1 MIRITDMYF
10 YTTFIQKSIDTFS
23 KYYEIRYFY
32 YSIYFNSFLNAI
44 REINRK
50 ENIIKERQQSTNEN
64 ILLKTWYQ
72 NVEREFDTKL
82 RSDNFVNLLDKYVN
96 SSLDLF
102 NNIYN
107 NASINSQLI
116 YHDFFDFYLK
126 YFYSPFIS
134 ISKELKLADHKIIFQ
149 KDPTKLLHYIDNNT
163 HQQTK
168 GSENYNNNNI
178 LLIIYAPINRF
189 HILDLNPSKSVVR
202 TLLNNGI
209 DVYLLDWGYPDK
221 RDNDL
226 TLKDYIDYIDNAVD
240 AIIQDRSFTSS
251 SSSPIK
257 ISILGY
263 CWGGLNSII
272 YTAVANNQKNIDK
285 LILMATPVDFSKD
298 NTTVS
303 MWSKT
308 IDTDKII
315 ETFGHFDGYLLDFV
329 FNMRN
334 PVANFAKYFT
344 LWKNLD
350 NKDFIN
356 TFFDV
361 EKWLH
366 DTPPIPG
373 ELYKKIVNDCYK
385 NNLLITGNMKLVE
398 EDGKLLAKE
407 EKEED
412 DNNNNKININKITI
426 PVLSIIAEK
435 DDLVS
440 PISSLVINDYISSKE
455 KEVLKHPGGHVSL
468 CISDT
473 AHKELWPK
481 VANWIKSKIS

>member
-1 MIRITDMYF
+1 MYF
-10 YTTFIQKSIDTFS
+10 YPALIQKSIDTLS

-32 YSIYFNSFLNAI
+32 NSIYFNSFLNAI
-44 REINRK
+44 REVNQK
-50 ENIIKERQQSTNEN
+50 ENIIKERQSTNEN
-64 ILLKTWYQ
+64 IFLKTWYQ
-72 NVEREFDTKL
+72 NVEREFDKKL

-96 SSLDLF
+96 SSLELF
-102 NNIYN
+102 DDIYN
-107 NASINSQLI
+107 NGFINHQLI

-149 KDPTKLLHYIDNNT
+149 KNSTKLLHYINNNT

-168 GSENYNNNNI
+168 GSENNNNNNNNNI

-221 RDNDL
+221 KDNEL
-226 TLKDYIDYIDNAVD
+226 TLKDYIDYIDDAVN

-285 LILMATPVDFSKD
+285 LILMATPIDFRKD

-303 MWSKT
+303 LWSKS

-315 ETFGHFDGYLLDFV
+315 KTFGHFDGYLLDFV

-334 PVANFAKYFT
+334 PANFAKYFT

-350 NKDFIN
+350 NKDFVN

-373 ELYKKIVNDCYK
+373 KLYKKIVNDCYK

-398 EDGKLLAKE
+398 ED
-407 EKEED
+407 
-412 DNNNNKININKITI
+412 DNNNNKININKIII

-455 KEVLKHPGGHVSL
+455 KEVFRYPGGHVSL

>member
-1 MIRITDMYF
+1 MYF
-10 YTTFIQKSIDTFS
+10 YPALIQKSIDTLS

-32 YSIYFNSFLNAI
+32 NSIYFNSFLNAI
-44 REINRK
+44 REVNQK
-50 ENIIKERQQSTNEN
+50 ENIIKERQSTNEN
-64 ILLKTWYQ
+64 IFLKTWYQ
-72 NVEREFDTKL
+72 NVEREFDKKL

-96 SSLDLF
+96 SSLELF
-102 NNIYN
+102 DDIYN
-107 NASINSQLI
+107 NGFINHQLV

-149 KDPTKLLHYIDNNT
+149 KNSTKLLHYINNNT

-168 GSENYNNNNI
+168 GSENNNNNNNI

-221 RDNDL
+221 KDNEL
-226 TLKDYIDYIDNAVD
+226 TLKDYIDYIDDAVN

-285 LILMATPVDFSKD
+285 LILMATPIDFRKD

-303 MWSKT
+303 LWSKS

-315 ETFGHFDGYLLDFV
+315 KTFGHFDGYLLDFV

-334 PVANFAKYFT
+334 PANFAKYFT

-350 NKDFIN
+350 NKDFVN

-373 ELYKKIVNDCYK
+373 KLYKKIVNDCYK

-398 EDGKLLAKE
+398 ED
-407 EKEED
+407 
-412 DNNNNKININKITI
+412 DNNNNKININKIII

-455 KEVLKHPGGHVSL
+455 KEVFRYPGGHVSL

>member
-1 MIRITDMYF
+1 MYF
-10 YTTFIQKSIDTFS
+10 YSALIQKSIDTFS

-32 YSIYFNSFLNAI
+32 NSIYFNSFLNAI
-44 REINRK
+44 REVNQK
-50 ENIIKERQQSTNEN
+50 ENIIKERQSTNEN
-64 ILLKTWYQ
+64 IFLKTWYQ
-72 NVEREFDTKL
+72 NVEREFDKKL
-82 RSDNFVNLLDKYVN
+82 RSDTFVNLLDKYVN
-96 SSLDLF
+96 SSLELF
-102 NNIYN
+102 DVIYN
-107 NASINSQLI
+107 NGFINPQLI

-149 KDPTKLLHYIDNNT
+149 KNSTKLLHYINNNT

-168 GSENYNNNNI
+168 GSENNNNNNNI

-221 RDNDL
+221 KDNEL
-226 TLKDYIDYIDNAVD
+226 TLKDYIDYIDDAVN

-285 LILMATPVDFSKD
+285 LILMATPIDFRKD

-303 MWSKT
+303 LWSKS

-315 ETFGHFDGYLLDFV
+315 KTFGHFDGYLLDFV

-334 PVANFAKYFT
+334 PANLAKYFT

-350 NKDFIN
+350 NKDFVN

-373 ELYKKIVNDCYK
+373 KLYKKIVNDCYK

-398 EDGKLLAKE
+398 ED
-407 EKEED
+407 
-412 DNNNNKININKITI
+412 DNNNNKININKIII

-455 KEVLKHPGGHVSL
+455 KEVFRYPGGHVSL

>member
-1 MIRITDMYF
+1 MYF
-10 YTTFIQKSIDTFS
+10 YPALIQKSIDTLS

-32 YSIYFNSFLNAI
+32 NSIYFNSFLNAI
-44 REINRK
+44 REVNQK
-50 ENIIKERQQSTNEN
+50 ENIIKERQSTNEN
-64 ILLKTWYQ
+64 IFLKTWYQ
-72 NVEREFDTKL
+72 NVEREFDKKL
-82 RSDNFVNLLDKYVN
+82 RSDTFVNLLDKYVN
-96 SSLDLF
+96 SSLELF
-102 NNIYN
+102 DVIYN
-107 NASINSQLI
+107 NGFINPQLI

-149 KDPTKLLHYIDNNT
+149 KNSTKLLHYINNNT

-168 GSENYNNNNI
+168 GSENNNNNNNNNI

-221 RDNDL
+221 KDNEL
-226 TLKDYIDYIDNAVD
+226 TLKDYIDYIDDAVN

-285 LILMATPVDFSKD
+285 LILMATPIDFRKD

-303 MWSKT
+303 LWSKS

-315 ETFGHFDGYLLDFV
+315 KTFGHFDGYLLDFV

-334 PVANFAKYFT
+334 PANFAKYFT

-350 NKDFIN
+350 NKDFVN

-373 ELYKKIVNDCYK
+373 KLYKKIVNDCYK

-398 EDGKLLAKE
+398 ED
-407 EKEED
+407 
-412 DNNNNKININKITI
+412 DNNNNKININKIII

-455 KEVLKHPGGHVSL
+455 KEVFRYPGGHVSL

>member
-1 MIRITDMYF
+1 MYF
-10 YTTFIQKSIDTFS
+10 YPALIQKSIDTFS

-32 YSIYFNSFLNAI
+32 NSIYFNSFLNAI
-44 REINRK
+44 REVNQK
-50 ENIIKERQQSTNEN
+50 ENIIKERQSTNEN
-64 ILLKTWYQ
+64 IFLKTWYQ
-72 NVEREFDTKL
+72 NVEREFDKKL
-82 RSDNFVNLLDKYVN
+82 RSDTFVNLLDKYVN
-96 SSLDLF
+96 SSLELF
-102 NNIYN
+102 DDIYN
-107 NASINSQLI
+107 NGFINPQLI

-134 ISKELKLADHKIIFQ
+134 ISKELKLADHKIILQ
-149 KDPTKLLHYIDNNT
+149 KNSTKLLHYINNNT

-168 GSENYNNNNI
+168 GSENNNNNNNNNNNI

-221 RDNDL
+221 KDNEL
-226 TLKDYIDYIDNAVD
+226 TLKDYIDYIDDAVN

-285 LILMATPVDFSKD
+285 LILMATPIDFRKD

-303 MWSKT
+303 LWSKS

-315 ETFGHFDGYLLDFV
+315 KTFGHFDGYLLDFV

-334 PVANFAKYFT
+334 PANFAKYFT

-350 NKDFIN
+350 NKDFVN

-373 ELYKKIVNDCYK
+373 KLYKKIVNDCYK

-398 EDGKLLAKE
+398 E
-407 EKEED
+407 ED
-412 DNNNNKININKITI
+412 DNNNNKININKIII

-455 KEVLKHPGGHVSL
+455 KEVFRYPGGHVSL